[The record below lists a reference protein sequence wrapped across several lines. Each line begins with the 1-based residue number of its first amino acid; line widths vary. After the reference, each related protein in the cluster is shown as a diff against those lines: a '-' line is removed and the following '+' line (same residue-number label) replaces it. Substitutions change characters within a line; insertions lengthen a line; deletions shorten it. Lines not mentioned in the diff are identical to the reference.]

1 MRRRRRRRS
10 KQGGILVAK
19 FFKVAHDRG
28 VGRDN
33 LPCLHS
39 CSSTANALQKWFCL
53 GFRALTQDEYFSNR
67 ASFSPKDQGTN
78 KEAVGSPIHHVELDQ
93 WLPFCSMTSVCA
105 PRSRSVSRMTSAL

>member
-78 KEAVGSPIHHVELDQ
+78 KEAVGPPIHHVELDQ